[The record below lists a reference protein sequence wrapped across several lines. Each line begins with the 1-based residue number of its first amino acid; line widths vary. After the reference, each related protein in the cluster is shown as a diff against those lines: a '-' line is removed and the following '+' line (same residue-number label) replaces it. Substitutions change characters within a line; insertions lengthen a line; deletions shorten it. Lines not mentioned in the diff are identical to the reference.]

1 MKKKAGSPRGAKIS
15 RNVRETIAAD
25 DETDLNLAL
34 ESLVISQPQDR
45 NGEKSSLLSRAH
57 QFVVRVA
64 EWDVI
69 CVTRIDI
76 PKFRQLMPPR
86 ISERGRERERERERG
101 RESPLS
107 LRERRRARWKRRE
120 IRSYVAINI

>member
-1 MKKKAGSPRGAKIS
+1 MKKKAGSPGAKIS

-86 ISERGRERERERERG
+86 ISERGREREREGGRALSHLGRG
-101 RESPLS
+101 GGPDGNDEKLGPTLLLISN
-107 LRERRRARWKRRE
+107 
-120 IRSYVAINI
+120 YVH